1 MNAFPIKNG
10 ILNKLSPRAI
20 VVRTNLYWKQDCKLV
35 VGTYCEVHYEPDPS
49 NTMTPKT
56 HGAIDLGKT
65 ADLNNTYK
73 IFCL

>member
-1 MNAFPIKNG
+1 MNTFPDKDG
-10 ILNKLSPRAI
+10 ILEKLSPRDI
-20 VVRTNLYWKQDCKLV
+20 VVRTNLDLKICKLV